1 MKPQKLFFRGSV
13 LAEWVSRTLFVG
25 IVILFVYGGFAYY
38 VSKKTFDDEMGNRLL
53 VIARLTAG
61 QTQADW
67 LPFLE
72 GKGDTLYRKLQAF
85 LDQKKHESMARN
97 IFILDESGRVL
108 VDANGQYEFKETNWL
123 KDLDPEPFKQA
134 VQGVPAV
141 SILFP
146 ERDGGIYKIGYS
158 PLYMKNGRVGAV
170 LGVEASANFIDGL
183 TQFAKILF
191 IFGLACLFLMG
202 GLLYAFGRRFIAPIE
217 EMASVSIRIAE
228 GDFSQRVGFTATNE
242 LGALA
247 HAFNDMAKRLQTH
260 NEYILESMSNGLVV
274 ADWRGTVTSFNR
286 AASMILEI
294 PQGEI
299 IGRHYEEAFEP
310 YPVFRDAI
318 KSRLLKRGQEVDTEI
333 NLSEESPKFLRLR
346 SAPLL
351 GAEGQELGME
361 ILFSDETQ
369 VRKLQAQIKASEKMA
384 TIGELAA
391 GIAHEI
397 RNPLGAMKGFTEIL
411 SKKLQKQPETKEM
424 VADIAAEI
432 EILNKIVTNFLV
444 FARPTTLE
452 TQDADASEVILALL
466 PLVQQEASQ
475 KKVRVRWEGEE
486 PIWLS
491 LDVEQFRRAVLNLAL
506 NAVQA
511 SPKGGLVT
519 LGIRRFN
526 RSDLVQ
532 FLHQQGAIGLIP
544 QETEPQWCCFWVED
558 EGGGIAPENL
568 SKLFT
573 PFFTTKTE
581 GFGLGLSITQKIAEA
596 LGGQVA
602 GINRPDGG
610 ARFLM
615 ILPAQKIK
623 SEAVTI

>member
-1 MKPQKLFFRGSV
+1 MKVRKPFFRGSV

-67 LPFLE
+67 LPYLAGKDDSLYHKLQIFLE
-72 GKGDTLYRKLQAF
+72 
-85 LDQKKHESMARN
+85 QKRHESQAKN

-108 VDANGQYEFKETNWL
+108 VDAIGQYEFKETNWL

-134 VQGVPAV
+134 VQGFPSV

-146 ERDGGIYKIGYS
+146 EQDGGIYKIGYS
-158 PLYMKNGRVGAV
+158 PLSLKNGKVGAV
-170 LGVEASANFIDGL
+170 LGVEASATFMDGL

-191 IFGLACLFLMG
+191 IFGLVCLFLMG

-217 EMASVSIRIAE
+217 EMAGASIKIAE

-247 HAFNDMAKRLQTH
+247 HAFNEMAKRLQTH

-274 ADWRGTVTSFNR
+274 VDWRGMVTSFNR
-286 AASMILEI
+286 AASLILEI

-299 IGRHYEEAFEP
+299 LGRHYGDAFEH
-310 YPVFRDAI
+310 YPVFKEAL
-318 KSRLLKRGQEVDTEI
+318 KARLAQRGQGADAEI

-351 GAEGQELGME
+351 GADGQELGME

-369 VRKLQAQIKASEKMA
+369 VRKLQAQIKTSEKMA

-397 RNPLGAMKGFTEIL
+397 RNPLGAMKGFAEIL
-411 SKKLQKQPETKEM
+411 AKKVEKQPEAKEM
-424 VADIAAEI
+424 VADIASEI
-432 EILNKIVTNFLV
+432 EILNKIVTNFLI
-444 FARPTTLE
+444 FSRPTTLE
-452 TQDADASEVILALL
+452 AQDADAAEVILALL
-466 PLVQQEASQ
+466 PLVQQEASH
-475 KKVRVRWEGEE
+475 KGVRLRWEGEE
-486 PIWLS
+486 PMWLS

-511 SPKGGLVT
+511 SPKGGQIILC
-519 LGIRRFN
+519 LRRFN
-526 RSDLVQ
+526 RGELVQ
-532 FLHQQGAIGLIP
+532 FLKQQGASHLSP
-544 QETEPQWCCFWVED
+544 QETEPQWCGFWVDD
-558 EGGGIAPENL
+558 EGPGIAPENL
-568 SKLFT
+568 PKLFT
-573 PFFTTKTE
+573 PFYTTKTE
-581 GFGLGLSITQKIAEA
+581 GFGLGLSITRKIAEA

-602 GINRPDGG
+602 GINRPEGG

-615 ILPAQKIK
+615 ILPALKIK
-623 SEAVTI
+623 SEVPSI